1 MAHELALGPVL
12 RWPVNSRSTLAEALY
27 HYDAVG
33 RLRETNLRQHADD
46 TAPGIG
52 YFIRLG
58 PLGTA
63 LVTAGRPR
71 VLLVDELDK
80 GDVDLPNDLLTV
92 FEEGSSRSPNSHG
105 CHLARTTSRSTARGA
120 ATP

>member
-1 MAHELALGPVL
+1 MAHELSLGPVL

-33 RLRETNLRQHADD
+33 RLRETNLRRQGDGD
-46 TAPGIG
+46 APGIG

-63 LVTAGRPR
+63 LVADG
-71 VLLVDELDK
+71 
-80 GDVDLPNDLLTV
+80 LPACCSWT
-92 FEEGSSRSPNSHG
+92 SSTRGTSTCP
-105 CHLARTTSRSTARGA
+105 TTC
-120 ATP
+120 